1 MLLTKTL
8 SSAVALLLT
17 GVGHAQAQLDPLP
30 VPTTCSGVS
39 AMRYANTL
47 ASGWSVVKVAGNLR
61 GVRTIV
67 WDPLGQM
74 LVSESGKGI
83 SVHTFGANGCINSSS
98 TLIALGQLNH
108 GLALTPDG
116 KTLYASTERMAYQW
130 AYDPATRKVSGQKT
144 VVNGMVSGIHSTR
157 NLLVVPSKP
166 NMVLLQTGS
175 TSNLDQQALNM
186 ASGRAIIKIF
196 DMSKA
201 PANGYNYNTGGEVV
215 AYGLRNEIG
224 FITDPNG
231 MLWGVENSGDDFRR
245 TVNGQSR
252 DIHQNN
258 PAEKLNYFG
267 DPLTT
272 RNAWYGYPTCFS
284 VWDKSAFTD
293 NTALKTGSHFVLTP
307 NNTYKDADCDKT
319 AVAPRLTF
327 MAHSAPIWN
336 AFDANATNM
345 YVTFHGSWDR
355 QPPTGFK
362 VVQIPFTKKSDGG
375 YDPVAAAD
383 SNQGYTDIF
392 SAQNPAGC
400 TANGLT
406 MSNCFR
412 LTAASWDPRGRGLF
426 VGSDNSAEGEIYLL
440 TRK

>member
-1 MLLTKTL
+1 
-8 SSAVALLLT
+8 
-17 GVGHAQAQLDPLP
+17 
-30 VPTTCSGVS
+30 
-39 AMRYANTL
+39 MRYSYTL
-47 ASGWSVVKVAGNLR
+47 GSGWSVVKVAGNLR

-74 LVSESGKGI
+74 LVSEAGKGI
-83 SVHTFGANGCINSSS
+83 SVHTFGADGCLNSSS
-98 TLIALGQLNH
+98 TLIANGQLNH
-108 GLALTPDG
+108 GLAITPDG

-157 NLLVVPSKP
+157 NLLVVPSQP

-175 TSNLDQQALNM
+175 TSNLDQQASNM
-186 ASGRAIIKIF
+186 ASGRALIKIF
-196 DMSKA
+196 DMSKV
-201 PANGYNYNTGGEVV
+201 PANGYSYNTGGEVM

-224 FITDPNG
+224 FITDPAG
-231 MLWGVENSGDDFRR
+231 GLWGVENSGDDLRR
-245 TVNGQSR
+245 NGR
-252 DIHQNN
+252 DIHKDN

-267 DPLTT
+267 DPLKT
-272 RNAWYGYPTCFS
+272 RNAWYGYPTCFA

-293 NTALKTGSHFVLTP
+293 NAALKTGSHFVQAP
-307 NNTYKDADCDKT
+307 SGSFADADCDKNAT
-319 AVAPRLTF
+319 LPRLTF
-327 MAHSAPIWN
+327 QAHSAPIWN
-336 AFDANATNM
+336 AFDADAANM

-362 VVQIPFTKKSDGG
+362 VVQIPFTKKSDGS

-383 SNQGYTDIF
+383 STQGYSDIF

-440 TRK
+440 SKK